1 MPTDKAPEVSERESM
16 KVAEASRQKEWER
29 PSFMRELFLGRFR
42 LDLVHPFPLPG
53 PWRPEFKAFYDRLRS
68 FLRNEVDSAE
78 IDRTGEYP
86 ERVLDALRTMGAFG
100 MKIPTKDGGAGVE
113 RGEDHRGEAPLGSG
127 GGQPCAPPP
136 APP

>member
-1 MPTDKAPEVSERESM
+1 MAVHSLKGCAYNRRREVRRAMSTHKAPEVTERESM

-53 PWRPEFKAFYDRLRS
+53 EWRPEFKAFYDKFQA
-68 FLRNEVDSAE
+68 FLRDEVDSAE

-86 ERVLDALRTMGAFG
+86 ERVVDALR
-100 MKIPTKDGGAGVE
+100 
-113 RGEDHRGEAPLGSG
+113 
-127 GGQPCAPPP
+127 
-136 APP
+136 